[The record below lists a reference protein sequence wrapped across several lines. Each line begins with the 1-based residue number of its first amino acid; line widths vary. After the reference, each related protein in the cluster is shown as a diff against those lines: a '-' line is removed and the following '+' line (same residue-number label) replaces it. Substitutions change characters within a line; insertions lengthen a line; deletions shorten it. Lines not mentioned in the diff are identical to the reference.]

1 MEKDNKNKN
10 LNSNENDGYNHK
22 FNSVNNNDLNSN
34 ENEGYNHKF
43 NSVNNNDL
51 NSNLNSNSNEITNQ
65 SFYQRNKVFYQDS
78 NLDSIEDENRNIN
91 PFKEEDDDFDKNLN
105 KDYLEESNKQYYYIL
120 NQCDSLDNS
129 SQGRLVSNIL
139 LNLIES
145 LERYLLK
152 IARIDYIESFLDWD
166 FHLLDS
172 SFMNAFC
179 MPGGKTLLYSGILS
193 IADNE
198 EKIAYVLSHEMAHF
212 LLNHPR
218 DHIFV
223 KDDKYNNVLLFK
235 PFSPS
240 QERDA
245 DRLGMMI
252 LKWADYDIENIPSFC
267 QSLKSND
274 NRFNYFSTHPLDD
287 DRIEN
292 MKRLIDEI
300 NDLKDLFIVPVI
312 KKGSDERPYRKYY
325 INSSNGYSGSR
336 NYDESDANVSY
347 RDGSNNQNHKVVC
360 SNCGYYEDSDAS
372 FCSNCGSRLD
382 YKSRCERC
390 GAEIN
395 PNDYFCTNCGN
406 VLVKGLKCFNC
417 GAEIKPGDVYCV
429 NCGIKLIK

>member
-1 MEKDNKNKN
+1 M
-10 LNSNENDGYNHK
+10 
-22 FNSVNNNDLNSN
+22 
-34 ENEGYNHKF
+34 
-43 NSVNNNDL
+43 
-51 NSNLNSNSNEITNQ
+51 
-65 SFYQRNKVFYQDS
+65 
-78 NLDSIEDENRNIN
+78 
-91 PFKEEDDDFDKNLN
+91 DD
-105 KDYLEESNKQYYYIL
+105 
-120 NQCDSLDNS
+120 S

-152 IARIDYIESFLDWD
+152 IARIDYIENFLDWD

-179 MPGGKTLLYSGILS
+179 MPGGKALLYSGILS

-198 EKIAYVLSHEMAHF
+198 EKIAYVLSHEMAHT

-223 KDDKYNNVLLFK
+223 KDDKYNSVLLFK
-235 PFSPS
+235 PFTPS

-252 LKWADYDIENIPSFC
+252 LKWADYDIGDIPSFC
-267 QSLKSND
+267 ESLKSND

-292 MKRLIDEI
+292 MKKLIDEI
-300 NDLKDLFIVPVI
+300 NNLKDPFIVPVI
-312 KKGSDERPYRKYY
+312 KKDSDEKPYRKYY
-325 INSSNGYSGSR
+325 INFSKGYSGSR
-336 NYDESDANVSY
+336 KYDGSDADVSY
-347 RDGSNNQNHKVVC
+347 QNGSNDHIHKVAC

-382 YKSRCERC
+382 NNSRCERC